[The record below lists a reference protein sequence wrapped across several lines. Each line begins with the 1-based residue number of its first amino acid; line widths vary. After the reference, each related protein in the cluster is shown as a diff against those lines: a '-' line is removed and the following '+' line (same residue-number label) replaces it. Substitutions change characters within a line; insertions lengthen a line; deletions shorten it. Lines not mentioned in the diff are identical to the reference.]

1 MFSGIIL
8 LIYTLCHSI
17 LQVKDLFQQ
26 IKINYTALE
35 LDKEGKTLLSQMIKR
50 VIIIKEQSQ
59 AKNRKVKLDV

>member
-8 LIYTLCHSI
+8 FIYTLCHSI

-59 AKNRKVKLDV
+59 ANNRKVKLDV

>member
-59 AKNRKVKLDV
+59 ANNRKVKLDV

>member
-8 LIYTLCHSI
+8 FIYTLCHSI

-35 LDKEGKTLLSQMIKR
+35 LDKEGKTLLSQMIK
-50 VIIIKEQSQ
+50 EQSQ
-59 AKNRKVKLDV
+59 ANNRKVKLDV

>member
-1 MFSGIIL
+1 MLSGII
-8 LIYTLCHSI
+8 LCHSI

-59 AKNRKVKLDV
+59 ANNRKVKLDV